1 MKRILI
7 DYKKLD
13 QFLAA
18 RLLDTYPGG
27 YGDDDIIAFKN
38 HKGEYIE
45 AVELRTDEAL
55 YLVKI
60 SQSLSHFIA
69 SFTDNDEDDLEEDVK
84 PVMEEPELELNLESE
99 LEEEE
104 LD

>member
-7 DYKKLD
+7 DHKKLD
-13 QFLAA
+13 QVLTA
-18 RLLDTYPGG
+18 LLIDTYPDG

-38 HKGEYIE
+38 HKGEHIE
-45 AVELRTDEAL
+45 AVELRTPDAL

-69 SFTDNDEDDLEEDVK
+69 NYDDGDEMEPEEDMLPVSEEPDLEF
-84 PVMEEPELELNLESE
+84 NLESE
-99 LEEEE
+99 LEQEEM
-104 LD
+104 D

>member
-7 DYKKLD
+7 DHRKLD
-13 QFLAA
+13 EDLTA
-18 RLLDTYPGG
+18 LLIATYPDG

-38 HKGEYIE
+38 HKGEHIE
-45 AVELRTDEAL
+45 AVEIRTIDAL

-69 SFTDNDEDDLEEDVK
+69 NYEDTEDLDPEDNLK
-84 PVMEEPELELNLESE
+84 PVTEEPELELNLESE

-104 LD
+104 MD